1 MIRFSIIFFFLSM
14 TVSGQFKR
22 SDSLGNFYVIER
34 KLVWEKTY
42 DYDSK
47 EELDEML
54 KADPFTS
61 ELNILGYTNSLM
73 IHSYKLNA
81 NNLPEY
87 AQHSYDA
94 FLAVDFLNGRFRV
107 RLQQIVFPDFQEK
120 HYYNG
125 VRQHNPRGTL
135 EQYILRTDGLIKRNT
150 ATMHVLNSFDTA
162 FSEIFDPMGYS
173 YE

>member
-1 MIRFSIIFFFLSM
+1 MTRLLIVFLFLSSN
-14 TVSGQFKR
+14 VYGQFKR

-34 KLVWEKTY
+34 KLVWEKY
-42 DYDSK
+42 YEYDSK

-61 ELNILGYTNSLM
+61 ELNIMGYTNSVM
-73 IHSYKLNA
+73 IKSYKLNA
-81 NNLPEY
+81 TNLPEY
-87 AQHSYDA
+87 AQHSYEA

-107 RLQQIVFPDFQEK
+107 RLQQIFFPDFEEK

-125 VRQHNPRGTL
+125 VRQHNSRGTL
-135 EQYILRTDGLIKRNT
+135 EQYILRTDGQIKRNS
-150 ATMHVLNSFDTA
+150 AAMHVLNSFDSA